1 MFRTNINV
9 IVVQLALNLALITTS
24 VAKVYKTVLL
34 KVIVPSNTPFN
45 LKKVKIIYI
54 VLKKLTINSVTASTF

>member
-1 MFRTNINV
+1 MFRTNINI

-24 VAKVYKTVLL
+24 VAKVYETVLL

-45 LKKVKIIYI
+45 FKKK
-54 VLKKLTINSVTASTF
+54 

>member
-1 MFRTNINV
+1 MFRTNINI

-24 VAKVYKTVLL
+24 VAKVYETVLL

-45 LKKVKIIYI
+45 FKKSKNHLYSF
-54 VLKKLTINSVTASTF
+54 KKAHHK